1 MRHCGYR
8 GGNRVVEERSSAR
21 IRNELVAEI
30 VDILQ
35 VSATLRIPGGRN
47 LWTTY
52 LGDELGVSLEPF
64 NGDALRPWLLS
75 LVDHCAHLP
84 DGLPCLARA
93 LRYLEQEST
102 SVTSL
107 LQLLEEWEASAFF
120 SGVDLRRLRPV
131 LESLGPPGLPTLAR
145 RASRSR
151 VQELPAWCNSG
162 WRVFLRLAGE
172 NSAKG
177 EIPPSLA
184 FLALVA
190 EELAMD
196 GRVEEAEELRRWHRL
211 RQYEWGLDGEAA
223 DWDPLLAP
231 AYLIIQFE
239 PDGLDSE
246 RYYLS
251 HWHQSDSAGWHPV
264 QGETRHLHRD
274 ELHAEVETLI
284 EQTEEKWADLTQ
296 PIVLEFI
303 LPWELLNEPVEWWHK
318 ESSSALPTPLVMDY
332 MVFLR
337 SLDRLRRTAWH
348 RPWRNKWR
356 RLSEQPADSHSYWS
370 HPDDGPSYYFHL
382 ERELKEDQH
391 AVCLILSAPPG
402 GNGEGDRYE
411 FLAGLR
417 SGVPLMIWHRRD
429 CADPAFRE
437 AISEIVQDRG
447 LASVADRVARLR
459 TEALALGP
467 DRWDGHV
474 GRHLAILLDDPDHQP
489 GLRRPNSAS

>member
-1 MRHCGYR
+1 M
-8 GGNRVVEERSSAR
+8 
-21 IRNELVAEI
+21 AEI
-30 VDILQ
+30 VDVLQ
-35 VSATLRIPGGRN
+35 SAATLRLSGSRH

-52 LGDELGVSLEPF
+52 LSEELDVFVEPLT
-64 NGDALRPWLLS
+64 GEALRPWLLN
-75 LVDHCAHLP
+75 LVERCAHLP

-93 LRYLEQEST
+93 LRYVEQEST
-102 SVTSL
+102 AVTAL
-107 LQLLEEWEASAFF
+107 WRLLEEWEASAFF
-120 SGVDLRRLRPV
+120 SGVDLRRLRPA
-131 LESLGPPGLPTLAR
+131 LESVGPPGLNALAR

-151 VQELPAWCNSG
+151 VQELPSWCDSG
-162 WRVFLRLAGE
+162 WQVFLRLAGE
-172 NSAKG
+172 NSAQG
-177 EIPPSLA
+177 EASPSLA
-184 FLALVA
+184 FLALIA
-190 EELAMD
+190 DQLAMD
-196 GRVEEAEELRRWHRL
+196 GRIEEAEELRRWRRS
-211 RQYEWGLDGEAA
+211 RQYEWGLDTQTD
-223 DWDPLLAP
+223 DWDPSLVP

-239 PDGLDSE
+239 PDGLDPE

-274 ELHAEVETLI
+274 ELPVEVERLI
-284 EQTEEKWADLTQ
+284 ERTEERWVDLTQ

-318 ESSSALPTPLVMDY
+318 ESSSSLPTPLVMDY
-332 MVFLR
+332 MVLLR

-370 HPDDGPSYYFHL
+370 RPADGPSYYFHL

-402 GNGEGDRYE
+402 GAEEADRQE
-411 FLAGLR
+411 FLVGLR

-429 CADPAFRE
+429 CADPAFKE
-437 AISEIVQDRG
+437 AVSEMVQDRG
-447 LASVADRVARLR
+447 LASLADRVARLR

-467 DRWDGHV
+467 GRWEAHV
-474 GRHLAILLDDPDHQP
+474 GRHLAILLDDPEHQP
-489 GLRRPNSAS
+489 GLQRSHHAP